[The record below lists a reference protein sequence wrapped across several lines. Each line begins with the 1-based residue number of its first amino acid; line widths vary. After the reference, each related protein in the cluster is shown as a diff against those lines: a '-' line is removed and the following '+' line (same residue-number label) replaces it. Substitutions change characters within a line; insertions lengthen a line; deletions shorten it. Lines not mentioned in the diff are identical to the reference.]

1 MSGPG
6 VAVAVTMTA
15 RRRLKSED
23 RRRQILD
30 AAVSAFAR
38 HGFAGTTTRELARA
52 SGVSQA
58 MIFRFFPD
66 KAGLYRAIIDRYIAR
81 AADPFPAASTRGGDD
96 RRILERAAADMIGNV
111 EEDPTFLRL
120 LLFSALEGHELSRL
134 FLEARVLAVTR
145 ALARYLGGRMR
156 RGALRS
162 VPPIVAARAFIG
174 MAGNYALMNVLY
186 GPAMPG
192 RLPRRRVARLFTS
205 LFLNGITAA
214 EAAAPRVRR
223 PAIGAPGLDRRM
235 ASP

>member
-1 MSGPG
+1 M
-6 VAVAVTMTA
+6 AA
-15 RRRLKSED
+15 RRRLKSEE
-23 RRRQILD
+23 RRRQILE

-38 HGFAGTTTRELARA
+38 HGFAGTTTRELASA

-66 KAGLYRAIIDRYIAR
+66 KASLYRAIIDRYIAG
-81 AADPFPAASTRGGDD
+81 AADPVPAAPRQGGDD
-96 RRILERAAADMIGNV
+96 RRTLERAATDLIGNV

-145 ALARYLGGRMR
+145 GLARYLGNRMR

-162 VPPIVAARAFIG
+162 VPPIVAARAFLG

-186 GPAMPG
+186 GPALPG
-192 RLPRRRVARLFTS
+192 RLPRKRVARLFTS
-205 LFLNGITAA
+205 LFLDGIIVA
-214 EAAAPRVRR
+214 ERGSRRAKSPAGGAPLRRVAPR
-223 PAIGAPGLDRRM
+223 
-235 ASP
+235 